1 MFLSII
7 DIFRNVQDNT
17 INERRQGKGKKR
29 KMKIDKTFLKKF
41 KYYVKNKKFNLEF
54 LS

>member
-1 MFLSII
+1 MFKTTQSMKE
-7 DIFRNVQDNT
+7 D
-17 INERRQGKGKKR
+17 KAKKKKR
-29 KMKIDKTFLKKF
+29 KMKIDKTLLKKF